1 MEMLTQHPWREA
13 INQRLSPEY
22 EKNPIA
28 ADNSDWEY
36 IEGEAAKIGTNGH
49 DTVNIEQLQNTILQL
64 LSTETKDFRLLAH
77 LLNTLQRHGK
87 PENILL
93 AIVLLTE
100 YLSLYWQIAAPQKL
114 KKRIIQLIIQRFN
127 LAKNDFNNN
136 ATEEEREAS
145 TTYFIQLKQQLE
157 EYYPELCD
165 DIDMLIVSFAKKP
178 ANASTLVNK
187 NEAESSTPK
196 SVVPETKSE
205 TESPS
210 IIIDSSSSQNWR
222 KTLLKI
228 VEYENKKAFDQPIV
242 FQLRRHIVW
251 LDLTI
256 PPATDCVTNVPALP
270 IEKTN
275 EYRRELNRP
284 TLELWQKIETTIT
297 YSPYWFDGHY
307 MSAYIARKLGYVLLA
322 ELIKNELNY
331 FLDRFPECRDYKYS
345 NNTPF
350 ADEETLKWLKKEMP
364 TVSLTA
370 DNNKALN
377 VLNDEG
383 LPSAFQYLEKN
394 TSNEKRSLFYSQL
407 QAVALLNLTGCHKL
421 ASQQLNMLYDG
432 AKDLSVQEWEPSF
445 FEHCKEIQEKITNK
459 E

>member
-1 MEMLTQHPWREA
+1 MEMITQHPWREA

-22 EKNPIA
+22 EKSPIA

-100 YLSLYWQIAAPQKL
+100 YLSLYWQVAAPQKL
-114 KKRIIQLIIQRFN
+114 KKRILQLIIQRFN

-187 NEAESSTPK
+187 NEAA
-196 SVVPETKSE
+196 
-205 TESPS
+205 
-210 IIIDSSSSQNWR
+210 SSS
-222 KTLLKI
+222 
-228 VEYENKKAFDQPIV
+228 
-242 FQLRRHIVW
+242 
-251 LDLTI
+251 
-256 PPATDCVTNVPALP
+256 
-270 IEKTN
+270 
-275 EYRRELNRP
+275 
-284 TLELWQKIETTIT
+284 
-297 YSPYWFDGHY
+297 
-307 MSAYIARKLGYVLLA
+307 YVG
-322 ELIKNELNY
+322 I
-331 FLDRFPECRDYKYS
+331 
-345 NNTPF
+345 
-350 ADEETLKWLKKEMP
+350 
-364 TVSLTA
+364 
-370 DNNKALN
+370 
-377 VLNDEG
+377 
-383 LPSAFQYLEKN
+383 
-394 TSNEKRSLFYSQL
+394 
-407 QAVALLNLTGCHKL
+407 
-421 ASQQLNMLYDG
+421 LYG
-432 AKDLSVQEWEPSF
+432 
-445 FEHCKEIQEKITNK
+445 
-459 E
+459 